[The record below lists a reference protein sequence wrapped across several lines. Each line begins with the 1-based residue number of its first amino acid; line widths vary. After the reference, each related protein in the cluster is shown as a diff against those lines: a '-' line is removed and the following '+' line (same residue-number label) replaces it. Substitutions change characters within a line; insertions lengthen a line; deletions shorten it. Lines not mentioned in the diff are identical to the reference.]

1 MDRILNRLESTHEK
15 LLTAVADLPVNVFSQ
30 RPSESEWSVAEIV
43 HHLRLVEELVIKQ
56 MEKELAN
63 PPRELGFLR
72 KLVPTSIVSS
82 RLIRVK
88 APKAANPL
96 EPPAKEEN
104 IASFNN
110 TRAKLKGL
118 CTTHSAQ
125 RLKQTVFNHPFLGQI
140 DGAATISFVGYHELR
155 HYKQIR
161 EVLKKLG
168 KVKTH
173 QQT

>member
-1 MDRILNRLESTHEK
+1 MNRTLKRLDSTHQK
-15 LLTAVADLPVNVFSQ
+15 VLAAVTDLPANVFSQ

-43 HHLRLVEELVIKQ
+43 HHLHLVEELVIKQ
-56 MEKELAN
+56 IEKELAN
-63 PPRELGFLR
+63 PPRQLGFLR
-72 KLVPTSIVSS
+72 KLIPTSIVAS

-88 APKAANPL
+88 APKAVTPL
-96 EPPAKEEN
+96 EPPAKEQN

-110 TRAKLKGL
+110 TRAKLKDL
-118 CTTHSAQ
+118 CATHGPE

-140 DGAATISFVGYHELR
+140 DGAATVSFVGYHELR

-168 KVKTH
+168 KIQH
-173 QQT
+173 